1 MSKRTFE
8 TAVKELEELVEKVA
22 DDSTGIEELI
32 PLYEKGC
39 LLVKECEDRLKQVEV
54 KLELYGKEDN

>member
-1 MSKRTFE
+1 MNERTFE
-8 TAVKELEELVEKVA
+8 IAVKELEEIVEKIA

-39 LLVKECEDRLKQVEV
+39 LLVKECEERLKNVEV
-54 KLELYGKEDN
+54 KLEQYGKEE